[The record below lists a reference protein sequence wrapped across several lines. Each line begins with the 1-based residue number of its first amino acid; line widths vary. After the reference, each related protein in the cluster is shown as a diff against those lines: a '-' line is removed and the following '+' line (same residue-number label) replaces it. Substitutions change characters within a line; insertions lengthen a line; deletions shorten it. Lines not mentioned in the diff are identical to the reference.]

1 MGGDD
6 RLIDETPTRQTVLK
20 KASPDEDALPSP
32 MPKLGLWLPMLL
44 LVTYAVVLLARFF
57 TRGDLY
63 LAYFEDDYFY
73 YLVVAK
79 NIVLH
84 GVSSFDGIRPTNGYQ
99 PLWQLLNTA
108 LYWIVGDHRAFFVA
122 LLVLVFLFVLGTYRT
137 LRRTQTVLGTAN
149 GYGLA
154 CALLSITFMAAIS
167 RTGMEVSL
175 TLFLLALF
183 WQRMAASPLEEQT
196 PTAAILSGLLASGV
210 VLGRLDALIVVALY
224 LLLTVSRPC
233 KKRSTA
239 LRSVFYFSIG
249 LLPVALYF
257 AWNHATFGTWL
268 PISGVAK
275 NLKSPW
281 HPSAST
287 LRSLIRVRSVNLLL
301 TWPACVLGLLFSL
314 HRTKTAVETEQ
325 SSLTG
330 RRVQLCVL
338 LHPVLFYTV
347 LSFTSD
353 WPIWSWYLYPL
364 VPVAALLG
372 PETLSR
378 WKPLR
383 PRIVVERLTVAAACI
398 CLITLA
404 AMLAYNRTERQLY
417 EQAEELQQF
426 SKSHPGRY
434 AMGGGAGVPGYVM
447 TSTLVQVEGL
457 MGDSAFLDRIKRR
470 EPLVQ
475 ALQELQV
482 DYYAT
487 MLLGGPQPGPC
498 YNLREPEMAGPRSPV
513 MAGQLCAPVAD
524 IANPAGGRMLVFD
537 IRRATAVHK
546 TVEADEERL
555 P

>member
-1 MGGDD
+1 MPPKG
-6 RLIDETPTRQTVLK
+6 TVLK
-20 KASPDEDALPSP
+20 KVRSEDDTLPAP
-32 MPKLGLWLPMLL
+32 MPKLGLLLPLL
-44 LVTYAVVLLARFF
+44 LLGTYAVVLMARFA

-63 LAYFEDDYFY
+63 LSYFEDDYFY

-84 GVSSFDGIRPTNGYQ
+84 GFSSFDLICPTNGYQ

-108 LYWIVGDHRAFFVA
+108 LYWIFRDHKAFFVA
-122 LLVLVFLFVLGTYRT
+122 LLVLVFLLVMATYRT
-137 LRRTQTVLGTAN
+137 LRRTQALLGSAK

-167 RTGMEVSL
+167 RTGMEISL

-196 PTAAILSGLLASGV
+196 PVAAILSGLLASGI
-210 VLGRLDALIVVALY
+210 VLGRLDALMVIALY
-224 LLLTVSRPC
+224 LLLTVSRRGRT
-233 KKRSTA
+233 RSA
-239 LRSVFYFSIG
+239 MLRSILFFSIG

-257 AWNHATFGTWL
+257 AWNHAHFGTWL
-268 PISGVAK
+268 PISGIAK
-275 NLKSPW
+275 NLKSTW
-281 HPSAST
+281 KPSAST
-287 LRSLIRVRSVNLLL
+287 LRSLLRARSVNLLL
-301 TWPACVLGLLFSL
+301 TWPACILAVLFAL
-314 HRTKTAVETEQ
+314 HRKKAPDGVGQ
-325 SSLTG
+325 PGLAG

-353 WPIWSWYLYPL
+353 WQIWSWYLYPL

-372 PETLSR
+372 PTALSG

-383 PRIVVERLTVAAACI
+383 SQIVVRRLTVAAGCI
-398 CLITLA
+398 SVLTLA
-404 AMLAYNRTERQLY
+404 AMLAPNPTERLLY
-417 EQAEELQQF
+417 QQAEELQEF

-434 AMGGGAGVPGYVM
+434 AMGGGAGVPGYVV
-447 TSTLVQVEGL
+447 TSTLVQLEGL

-487 MLLGGPQPGPC
+487 MLLAGPQPGPC
-498 YNLREPEMAGPRSPV
+498 YSLREPEMAGPRSPV
-513 MAGQLCAPVAD
+513 MAGQLCGPVAD
-524 IANPAGGRMLVFD
+524 FVNPAGHHLLVFD
-537 IRRATAVHK
+537 VHQLTAANVDAK
-546 TVEADEERL
+546 
-555 P
+555 